1 MVRNYEV
8 DIVEESLDSEID
20 CPQKKAGRFQFSE
33 TDSEEELEGSNKA
46 DQYSIDVNEN
56 RGKIIMKLRKQ
67 TNS

>member
-20 CPQKKAGRFQFSE
+20 YPQKKDGRFQFSE

-56 RGKIIMKLRKQ
+56 RGNTSMKLRKQ

>member
-1 MVRNYEV
+1 M
-8 DIVEESLDSEID
+8 DSEID